1 MSQRQIE
8 QKYRKL
14 LAIYGNQPV
23 SVTLQELADALFCTR
38 RYMRSLLLQMQEA
51 GWINWQARPGRGHRA
66 GLHLLRSEGELLR
79 EKAEQLLDAGHFN
92 DAIRLLGA
100 DQQLVA
106 QLLRSRLGHSVRAD
120 YQRLR
125 IPYYRSMPTLRP
137 GQPLRRSEQHLV
149 QQIFSGLTRINDRT
163 GEVQTDLAHSWQQQD
178 ALHWRFYLR
187 PAVLWHDGRE
197 LTSED
202 VAASLTR
209 SARLPLFSHLR
220 KVRAI
225 SPRSIEITLSQ
236 QDNQLPL
243 LLSHIDA
250 LIQPQDVQL
259 PASPVGT
266 GPYRVV
272 ENNDW
277 HLQMLAFDRYFGL
290 RGLLDE
296 IEIVTLPALTR
307 STDERAT
314 TLLSSGLSDAD
325 YTAGKV
331 RDASGAFVDP
341 LRGIVLERGG
351 YFLLCDSR
359 SPHWHH
365 AEPRRWLRQILNP
378 QAIAQRLNA
387 AIRPLWTPAQSML
400 AGWSHSWDAGAIS
413 APFTRN
419 GETQVLRLA
428 WYRQHPELP
437 MLLAIMQTLLAEHG
451 VRLEGIELDYTAWAA
466 GESEAD
472 LWLGT
477 VNFALP
483 EAWHV
488 GAWLLG
494 SPLLRKAVHDANS
507 QRLAQ
512 WQTDW
517 RAQRV
522 DAEQLLDTFI
532 GTGWLQPLFHHWMRL
547 KGPDSA
553 QGIALNNLGWFD
565 FSSSWLV
572 PDTRP
577 KP

>member
-1 MSQRQIE
+1 MSHRQSE

-23 SVTLQELADALFCTR
+23 SVTLQELADNLFCTR
-38 RYMRSLLLQMQEA
+38 RYMRSLLIQMQET
-51 GWINWQARPGRGHRA
+51 GWVSWRARPGRGHRA
-66 GLHLLRSEGELLR
+66 ELHLLRSEGELLR

-92 DAIRLLGA
+92 DAIRLLDA
-100 DQQLVA
+100 DKQLVA

-125 IPYYRSMPTLRP
+125 IPYYRAMSTLCP
-137 GQPLRRSEQHLV
+137 GLPLRRSEQHLV
-149 QQIFSGLTRINDRT
+149 RQIFSGLTRIDERT
-163 GEVQTDLAHSWQQQD
+163 GEVQSDLAHSWQQQD

-197 LTSED
+197 LTSGD

-209 SARLPLFSHLR
+209 SARLPLFSHLHN
-220 KVRAI
+220 VLAI

-236 QDNQLPL
+236 QDDQLPL

-250 LIQPQDVQL
+250 LIQPQEAHA
-259 PASPVGT
+259 PACPIGT

-277 HLQMLAFDRYFGL
+277 HLQMQAFDRYFGL

-296 IEIVTLPALTR
+296 VEIVTLPELAHPA
-307 STDERAT
+307 DEEAT

-331 RDASGAFVDP
+331 RGASGVFVDP

-359 SPHWHH
+359 SPHWKT
-365 AEPRRWLRQILNP
+365 ADQRRWLRQILNP
-378 QAIAQRLNA
+378 QAISPRLND

-400 AGWSHSWDAGAIS
+400 AGWSHSLDAGTIS
-413 APFTRN
+413 SPFVRH
-419 GETQVLRLA
+419 GETPVLRLA

-437 MLLAIMQTLLAEHG
+437 MLLGIMQTLLAEHG
-451 VRLEGIELDYTAWAA
+451 VRLEGIELDYTTWAA
-466 GESEAD
+466 GDSEAD

-483 EAWHV
+483 ESWHV

-494 SPLLRKAVHDANS
+494 SPLLRNAVHDADNP
-507 QRLAQ
+507 RLAQ

-517 RAQRV
+517 RAQRI
-522 DAEQLLDTFI
+522 DAKQWLGTLI

-547 KGPDSA
+547 QGPDSA
-553 QGIALNNLGWFD
+553 QGITLNNLGWFD
-565 FSSSWLV
+565 FSASWLA
-572 PDTRP
+572 PDDRQ